1 MRPLPMDS
9 LGTPVIAPGSGPR
22 SLENGLKRNLISLL
36 QRQRL
41 AQLGEGT
48 PSADARI
55 DRIDRAIALLV
66 EHKDAIVDALRGDF
80 GHRSVHTSL
89 LADVAAPIVS
99 LKHARSKLRGWM
111 KPERRKVTP
120 AFLRLFGAR
129 AHVMYQPKGVVGI
142 LSPWNYPLQ
151 LTFTPLAGV
160 FAAGCRAMIKPSEL
174 SPRTSELMAELFRKA
189 FAETEVAVVWGGS
202 DVGAAFAELPFDH
215 LLFTGSSSIGR
226 HVARAAAENLV
237 PLTLEL
243 GGKSPVI
250 VGRSADLSL
259 ATKRL
264 MLGKTLNAGQA
275 CLSPDFAMVPQER
288 VADFV
293 HEAKSAVATMYA
305 SLRENPDYTSII
317 NRRHYDRLA
326 TYLQDARAKGAEI
339 VEINPAGEDF
349 REQIHHKIPP
359 TLILNPTDDMLV
371 MQDEIFGPLLP
382 VVTYQSIDDAIHAVN
397 ARPRA
402 LALYYF
408 GRDKSEQEL
417 VLSRTISGGVTVNDV
432 IQHVTVNDLPFGGSG
447 LSGMGAYHGIEG
459 FRTFSHA
466 KAVFRQ
472 SSVDVMAMLRPPW
485 GGRFMKIVGSLT
497 KR

>member
-1 MRPLPMDS
+1 MAGP
-9 LGTPVIAPGSGPR
+9 GTNVIAPSSG
-22 SLENGLKRNLISLL
+22 ENNLKNNFVNLL

-41 AQLGEGT
+41 AQLSDGT
-48 PSADARI
+48 PSAEARI

-66 EHKDAIVDALRGDF
+66 DHKNAIADALRGDF

-99 LKHARSKLRGWM
+99 LKYARSNLRCWM
-111 KPERRKVTP
+111 KPERRKVSP
-120 AFLRLFGAR
+120 AFLSLFGAR
-129 AHVMYQPKGVVGI
+129 AYVTYQPKGVVGI

-151 LTFTPLAGV
+151 LAFTPLAGV
-160 FAAGCRAMIKPSEL
+160 FAAGCRAMLKPSEL
-174 SPRTSELMAELFRKA
+174 SPRTSDLMAELFRKA
-189 FAETEVAVVWGGS
+189 FAETEVAVVLGGP
-202 DVGAAFAELPFDH
+202 DVGAAFAGLPFDH
-215 LLFTGSSSIGR
+215 LLFTGATSIGR

-250 VGRSADLSL
+250 VGRSANLKL

-275 CLSPDFAMVPQER
+275 CLSPDFAILPQER

-293 HEAKSAVATMYA
+293 REAKSAIAAMYP

-317 NRRHYDRLA
+317 NRRHYDRLQ

-339 VEINPAGEDF
+339 VEINPAGENF
-349 REQIHHKIPP
+349 REQPHPKIPP
-359 TLILNPTDDMLV
+359 TLILNPKDDMLV

-382 VVTYQSIDDAIHAVN
+382 VITYQSIDEAIHAVN
-397 ARPRA
+397 ARPRP
-402 LALYYF
+402 LGLYYF
-408 GRDKSEQEL
+408 GSDKSEEEL

-432 IQHVTVNDLPFGGSG
+432 IQHVTMEDLPFGGTG
-447 LSGMGAYHGIEG
+447 PSGMGAYHGVEG

-472 SSVDVMAMLRPPW
+472 SSLDVMAMMRPPW
-485 GGRFMKIVGSLT
+485 GTRFMKIVASLT

>member
-1 MRPLPMDS
+1 
-9 LGTPVIAPGSGPR
+9 
-22 SLENGLKRNLISLL
+22 
-36 QRQRL
+36 
-41 AQLGEGT
+41 
-48 PSADARI
+48 
-55 DRIDRAIALLV
+55 
-66 EHKDAIVDALRGDF
+66 
-80 GHRSVHTSL
+80 
-89 LADVAAPIVS
+89 
-99 LKHARSKLRGWM
+99 
-111 KPERRKVTP
+111 
-120 AFLRLFGAR
+120 
-129 AHVMYQPKGVVGI
+129 MYQPKGVVGI

-174 SPRTSELMAELFRKA
+174 SPRSSDLMAELFRKA
-189 FAETEVAVVWGGS
+189 FAETEVAVVRGGS
-202 DVGAAFAELPFDH
+202 EVGAAFAGLPFDH

-250 VGRSADLSL
+250 FGRSADLSL

-275 CLSPDFAMVPQER
+275 CLSPDFAIVPQER
-288 VADFV
+288 VTDFV
-293 HEAKSAVATMYA
+293 REAKGAVAAMYP
-305 SLRENPDYTSII
+305 SLGENPDYTSII

-382 VVTYQSIDDAIHAVN
+382 VATYQSIDEAIRTVN

-417 VLSRTISGGVTVNDV
+417 VLTRTISGGVTVNDV
-432 IQHVTVNDLPFGGSG
+432 IQHVTVDDLPFGGTG
-447 LSGMGAYHGIEG
+447 PSGMGAYHGIEG

-472 SSVDVMAMLRPPW
+472 SSVDVMSILRPPW
-485 GGRFMKIVGSLT
+485 GGRFMKIVGSLV